1 MTVETLDLQV
11 DGDGFVCVVAPDT
24 YEGFVHA
31 DWTLDSLLARFVEQ
45 MNRGSL
51 FIAYPGPDDADR
63 DLAFET
69 VPPKTGAGRAA
80 SGTVQVGPAGLWL
93 TDYTQLTMAAQFSDE
108 SSIASYSQRLPVAP
122 GQYHV
127 TLHEEITGDE
137 STFTLTVSPANP
149 DDVVQQLSVP
159 WFD

>member
-1 MTVETLDLQV
+1 MSIEPPDLQV
-11 DGDGFVCVVAPDT
+11 DEDGFVCIVAPDT
-24 YEGFVHA
+24 YEGFVHV

-51 FIAYPGPDDADR
+51 FIAYPGPDDADS
-63 DLAFET
+63 DIAFET
-69 VPPKTGAGRAA
+69 MPRETSEGRTA

-108 SSIASYSQRLPVAP
+108 SSIAKYSQRLPIAP
-122 GQYHV
+122 GQYQV
-127 TLHEEITGDE
+127 TLHKEITGDE
-137 STFTLTVSPANP
+137 STFILTVSPAYSSEI
-149 DDVVQQLSVP
+149 VQQHSVP